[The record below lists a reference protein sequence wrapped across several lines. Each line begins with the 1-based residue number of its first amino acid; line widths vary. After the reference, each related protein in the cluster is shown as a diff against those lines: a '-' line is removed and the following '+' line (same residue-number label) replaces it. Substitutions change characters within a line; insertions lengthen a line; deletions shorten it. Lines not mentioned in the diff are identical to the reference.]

1 MMAKEYSYNAACMI
15 IACMWGENIECKH
28 SGNCV
33 RTGFYHSG
41 VRVAEYNENTGHLT
55 IYKQP
60 ASHGMRTAYSG
71 RMASIDDTETYDA
84 EGAILARQE
93 NDGTYD

>member
-1 MMAKEYSYNAACMI
+1 MAREYSYNAACMI

-28 SGNCV
+28 SGNSV
-33 RTGFYHSG
+33 RTGFYHDG

-60 ASHGMRTAYSG
+60 ASRGMQPVHFSG
-71 RMASIDDTETYDA
+71 DAETYDA
-84 EGAILARQE
+84 EEAILARQE
-93 NDGTYD
+93 SDGTFD